1 VHKEAKMTPSIQVT
15 MKEVTPTTVAF
26 ISMKGPFSQMGE
38 AFGKLYA
45 WIGQKGYIPA
55 GPPSG
60 LYFNAPGQVPEDQ
73 LLWEL
78 RSPIAG
84 AVSPAGPD
92 KQGLGVKRLERVR
105 VAATMHK
112 GPFDGVVQTYE
123 QLGRWIAENGYEV
136 VGPSEEVYLS
146 NPQETP
152 PAELLTEV
160 RFPVRKK

>member
-1 VHKEAKMTPSIQVT
+1 MAPSIQVT
-15 MKEVTPTTVAF
+15 VKEVAPTTVAF
-26 ISMKGPFSQMGE
+26 INMKGPFSQMGE
-38 AFGKLYA
+38 AFGKLYV
-45 WIGQKGYIPA
+45 WIGQKGYIPS

-60 LYFNAPGQVPEDQ
+60 LYFNVPGQIPDDQ

-84 AVSPAGPD
+84 AVPPAGPD
-92 KQGLGVKRLERVR
+92 KQGLGVKRLEAVR

-112 GPFDGVVQTYE
+112 GPFEAVVQTYE
-123 QLGRWIAENGYEV
+123 QLGRWIAESGYEIA
-136 VGPSEEVYLS
+136 GPSEEVYLS